1 MHNKCNTLES
11 VPNHPLLPSVKKSSF
26 LKLVPGAKKVVLGQW
41 KPQGLRVWIP
51 LPPLA
56 CCVIPGK
63 SFNLPDPQSLYL
75 YYRDGYSCFTG
86 QLWGQ
91 ESTCVESLVVVGGMP
106 SPVGHTWKI
115 QKIPEILRWFLYSR
129 SLLSAHLCLTSW
141 WLPRAPPQIPHTSSH
156 HSSGLL
162 VATTPSSKDLL
173 ELHFRVAGPSWL

>member
-1 MHNKCNTLES
+1 ME
-11 VPNHPLLPSVKKSSF
+11 KSSF
-26 LKLVPGAKKVVLGQW
+26 LKLVPEAKKFVLGQW
-41 KPQGLRVWIP
+41 KPLGLRVWIP

-86 QLWGQ
+86 QLRGQ
-91 ESTCVESLVVVGGMP
+91 ESTCVESLAVGDSP
-106 SPVGHTWKI
+106 SPVGHTWKT
-115 QKIPEILRWFLYSR
+115 QKIPEVLRWLSYSG
-129 SLLSAHLCLTSW
+129 SLLSAHLCLTSC

-173 ELHFRVAGPSWL
+173 ELHFRVAGPSLL

>member
-11 VPNHPLLPSVKKSSF
+11 FPNHPLLPSVEKSSF
-26 LKLVPGAKKVVLGQW
+26 LKLVPWAKKVVLGQW
-41 KPQGLRVWIP
+41 KPRGLRVWIP

-91 ESTCVESLVVVGGMP
+91 ESTCVESLVVGGGGCP
-106 SPVGHTWKI
+106 AQWDTRGKYRRYQRYSDGFCI
-115 QKIPEILRWFLYSR
+115 QGLC
-129 SLLSAHLCLTSW
+129 SLPTYASLPGGSHVL
-141 WLPRAPPQIPHTSSH
+141 LPRFPIPLAITPQVS
-156 HSSGLL
+156 
-162 VATTPSSKDLL
+162 
-173 ELHFRVAGPSWL
+173 